1 MYAHRSHYF
10 GGFLNSSIFNINSF
24 FNENIRKDEML
35 AFPELAHITQI
46 FFIFCIKKQEF
57 LVFLKSKDP
66 EEKDKRVKNC
76 MP

>member
-1 MYAHRSHYF
+1 
-10 GGFLNSSIFNINSF
+10 
-24 FNENIRKDEML
+24 ML

-46 FFIFCIKKQEF
+46 FYTFCIKKHEF

-76 MP
+76 MS